1 MESIKKFVTSN
12 DLKIVF
18 IAFLYFMSANIGI
31 WLSFPETKATP
42 LWVQSGLALALLL
55 LMGYK
60 TWPAITIGSLIANLL
75 ISLHIGIEF
84 TNLTVTVLSF
94 IAVGNTIQG
103 LLGYFLIDRFIKTK
117 NPFHKTGDVFIFLF
131 VAIAMCSVSAG
142 IGASALNYSQLSPLP
157 WISIFSTWWV
167 GNVVSILIVTP
178 FIISWTDKLKL
189 RITKQSTI
197 EALIFITAF
206 VLVLLTLRI
215 ESIAPTMEKSFPF
228 IVIPFLLWL
237 GYRFSLQITTTG
249 ILVVSFTAIYFT
261 INRIGP
267 FVLDSEANSL
277 LILQIFIGLISIS
290 TIILYA
296 TTYERVITQKAMQ
309 HFNEKLE
316 ANVMERTKELQN
328 EILIREQAEKKLKTS
343 NTRLRKTNTELDNFV
358 YRVSHD
364 LRAPIA
370 SVLGITNLA
379 KDEKNMEEL
388 KNYFNMIENSANQQD
403 DFIQE
408 ILDLSKNSRLGIRK
422 DKIAI
427 KSLLDEVFDLHIHNN
442 VDKNILKDI
451 EIDEQHPFISDRN
464 RLKVIFNNLI
474 SNSIRYSNGH
484 DPVIKIGVNISQ
496 KLAKITINDN
506 GKGIAKKH
514 IKNVFRMFYRATDVN
529 AGSGLGLYIVKETVD
544 KLAGNIAIDSKEK
557 EGTSVVLEIPNLK
570 S

>member
-1 MESIKKFVTSN
+1 
-12 DLKIVF
+12 
-18 IAFLYFMSANIGI
+18 MSANIGI